1 LTTCC
6 YYSVVF
12 ISAEEEIH
20 RYHNVAQFKTTS
32 QSSLH
37 GPNNPSSLA
46 VDDSLSTCART
57 DEERGASWTV
67 DLGQTFIVSHL
78 RINTGLFAES
88 VGSRLLFS
96 LFLACSSCGMLDC
109 IGQHRRL
116 QRAFEKLLCLI
127 CLVNISFHQF
137 YCTWLVAVFSRL
149 AGKGGRHFVHKIS
162 FIRSS

>member
-1 LTTCC
+1 MEMYIGGKWRIRLNRPYAATMQPLCQIALTTYC

-88 VGSRLLFS
+88 LLV
-96 LFLACSSCGMLDC
+96 LDYY
-109 IGQHRRL
+109 
-116 QRAFEKLLCLI
+116 
-127 CLVNISFHQF
+127 LVYF
-137 YCTWLVAVFSRL
+137 
-149 AGKGGRHFVHKIS
+149 
-162 FIRSS
+162 